1 MPKAEQAARKALSID
16 GNSAEAHTSL
26 ASTLMSYYWDW
37 EESEKH
43 FKTALQLNP
52 GYSTARHWYGLYLAA
67 TDDLEGALREIGV
80 ARRLD
85 PLSPAANAALARCL
99 YYRREYDEAIPLYE
113 RALELD
119 PDFGPAHLG
128 LALVYVKKYEDSN
141 SRTQRISLFVR
152 SISEFEKGVAPP
164 STSLLLSTP

>member
-1 MPKAEQAARKALSID
+1 
-16 GNSAEAHTSL
+16 
-26 ASTLMSYYWDW
+26 MSYYWDW

-67 TDDLEGALREIGV
+67 TDDLEGALREIRV

-85 PLSPAANAALARCL
+85 PLSPATNAALARCL
-99 YYRREYDEAIPLYE
+99 YYRREYGEAISLYD

-119 PDFGPAHLG
+119 PDFGPCAPLRRH
-128 LALVYVKKYEDSN
+128 DDFDN
-141 SRTQRISLFVR
+141 ISSFLITDWVWRRRAGHFDQQG
-152 SISEFEKGVAPP
+152 KP
-164 STSLLLSTP
+164 